1 MDFRDSPSSPPGGQ
15 KTYKIGQAAKML
27 GVKPFVLRFWESEFP
42 QLQPIRKASGQ
53 RLYTDEHIEL
63 VRRIQHLLHEQGL
76 TIEGARKA
84 LEETDRRGLLKGI
97 EAELLEIKRMLEKK
111 GGA

>member
-1 MDFRDSPSSPPGGQ
+1 
-15 KTYKIGQAAKML
+15 ML

-53 RLYTDEHIEL
+53 RLYTDGHIAL
-63 VRRIQHLLHEQGL
+63 VRRIQHLLYEQGL

-84 LEETDRRGLLKGI
+84 LEENGRKSLLKEI